1 MVRHPPCNWKC
12 PLTQAPPAEPE
23 APAAPKLLRYQRDAI
38 VKLTN
43 RGGSGGLFMAMGTGK
58 TRTALEL
65 AQDLGA
71 RRILVVAPLSVVG
84 VWGKEAKRWW
94 PGLTT
99 SALTQSTSDARA
111 RAAGRAREFD
121 PVMVV
126 TNYEGYWREPLRSAL
141 VKTFEPELVIY
152 DEAHRLKGRATRQ
165 SRFAHTLVDKTKWR
179 LALTGTPMA
188 NGPED
193 LFSLYKAVDPAIY
206 GTRWVDFE
214 HAYIMRGGYGGYQI
228 VGYRNRSVLEAKL
241 DESSFRITKEDAL
254 DLPPQRDVEV
264 PIILQDRR
272 VYDELKR
279 RAVAEIEGLRG
290 EEGMALSRCVLTN
303 ILRLQQVTSGF
314 VKVEDGRE
322 IELGTEK
329 YDALADLLS
338 DAVPATGRVVVFCRF
353 RHDVGAAARAAH
365 AVLPGQSLVIHG
377 GVPQHQREAIL
388 DRFRAADK
396 AVLVLQVQ
404 VGSLGIDLSCAQM
417 AVFYSLDYSLVN
429 YLQARDRLHRL
440 GQTGKVTY
448 YHLVAE
454 HTVDETI
461 YQKLEAK
468 QDLTRSILDR
478 QTAKDIFEN

>member
-1 MVRHPPCNWKC
+1 MV
-12 PLTQAPPAEPE
+12 AA
-23 APAAPKLLRYQRDAI
+23 APAQPALLRYQRDAI

-71 RRILVVAPLSVVG
+71 QRVLVVAPLSVMG
-84 VWGKEAKRWW
+84 VWVKETARWW
-94 PGLTT
+94 PEATVASLRQTT
-99 SALTQSTSDARA
+99 SEGRA
-111 RAAGRAREFD
+111 RAATRAREFD
-121 PVMVV
+121 PVLVV
-126 TNYEGYWREPLRSAL
+126 TNYEGYWREPLRSAITKGL
-141 VKTFEPELVIY
+141 EPDMVIY

-165 SRFAHTLVDKTKWR
+165 SRFAHALVDKTRWR

-193 LFSLYKAVDPAIY
+193 LFSLYKAIDPGIY

-214 HAYIMRGGYGGYQI
+214 HAYIMRGGYGGHQI
-228 VGYRNRSVLEAKL
+228 VGYRNRAVLEAKL
-241 DESSFRITKEDAL
+241 DDSSFRITKEAAL
-254 DLPPQRDVEV
+254 DLPPQLDVEV
-264 PIILQDRR
+264 PITLDSRR
-272 VYDELKR
+272 VYDELR
-279 RAVAEIEGLRG
+279 RKAIVEIEGLRG
-290 EEGMALSRCVLTN
+290 EEGTALSRCVLTN

-314 VKVEDGRE
+314 VKLTDGRE
-322 IELGTEK
+322 AQLSTEK
-329 YDALADLLS
+329 QDSLADLLS
-338 DAVPATGRVVVFCRF
+338 DVVMATGRVVVFCRF
-353 RHDVGAAARAAH
+353 RHDVGRAALAAH
-365 AVLPGQSLVIHG
+365 AVTGQSMVIHG

-388 DRFRAADK
+388 DRFQATER

-404 VGSLGIDLSCAQM
+404 VGSLGIDLSCAQV

-454 HTVDETI
+454 STIDETI
-461 YQKLEAK
+461 YQTLERK
-468 QDLTRSILDR
+468 QDLTHGILDR
-478 QTAKDIFEN
+478 QAAKEIFEN